1 MDNTKYIYCRG
12 AWKKKVVGG
21 KELVAAGKRKSTV
34 GSDAAESGTKRHD
47 DVESVSS
54 VAVLYSLNVYLCS
67 LYNFILLKISTST
80 GISVFRKAGGGS
92 GASTED
98 QRIPL

>member
-1 MDNTKYIYCRG
+1 MDKTENELCWIDNGIYCRG

-54 VAVLYSLNVYLCS
+54 VAV
-67 LYNFILLKISTST
+67 
-80 GISVFRKAGGGS
+80 
-92 GASTED
+92 
-98 QRIPL
+98 